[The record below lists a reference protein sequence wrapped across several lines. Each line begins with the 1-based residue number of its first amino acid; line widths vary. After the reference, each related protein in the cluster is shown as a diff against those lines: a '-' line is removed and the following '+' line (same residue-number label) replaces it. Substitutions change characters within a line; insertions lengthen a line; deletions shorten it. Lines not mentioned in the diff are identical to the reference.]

1 MDETLVGS
9 KPIVCMTGDVHHD
22 LGDAAPIY
30 SKNEH
35 LYADEYQKVLEKHGG
50 SGTYFVTGKC
60 LDENLPFWEDFA
72 ARNVEIGGHT
82 YWAFRPR
89 LVLRLNSILFRSI
102 YGGHKYQKIDIAKCF
117 EAFSKLGLTMRVWR
131 THTYFKS
138 HYVYSLLAER
148 GVKIISDLRQRDLE
162 IIEIKNQIHI
172 PITCL
177 NDDKIHMFHCYGDG
191 VEMVYEWDRIEKD
204 ILGRIMKKDDI
215 VILLH
220 PVTMKIL
227 DNFHSFERILVALR
241 ENGYRFVTLTELVK
255 EKTARVQS

>member
-1 MDETLVGS
+1 MDELLVGS
-9 KPIVCMTGDVHHD
+9 KPIVCVTGDVHHD
-22 LGDAAPIY
+22 LGDADPKY

-60 LDENLPFWEDFA
+60 LDENLSFWENFA

-89 LVLRLNSILFRSI
+89 LVLRLNSIFFRSI
-102 YGGHKYQKIDIAKCF
+102 YGGRKYKEIDISKCF
-117 EAFSKLGLTMRVWR
+117 EAFSKIGVKMRVWR
-131 THTYFKS
+131 THTYLRS
-138 HYVYSLLAER
+138 HYAYSLLANR
-148 GVKIISDLRQRDLE
+148 GVKIISDIRQRDLE
-162 IIEIKNQIHI
+162 LIELNGQIHV

-191 VEMVYEWDRIEKD
+191 IEMVHEWDRIEKD

-227 DNFHSFERILVALR
+227 DNFHSFEKIVVALKK
-241 ENGYRFVTLTELVK
+241 NGYRFVTISQLVTEK
-255 EKTARVQS
+255 IPYIQS